1 MIQYLLMKRIA
12 VTGFAVLY
20 AVLVLGISVN
30 RTAAWAESKA
40 SQNKSDQGTAFSV
53 GKPSPPSSPY
63 GKKRIPQNSF
73 VVESPLIAS
82 GIILISNER
91 AIAPT
96 EGRLHGPF
104 ASNIPARAPPT
115 LS

>member
-1 MIQYLLMKRIA
+1 MRRTV
-12 VTGFAVLY
+12 VTAFAVLY
-20 AVLVLGISVN
+20 AVMVLGISVN

-40 SQNKSDQGTAFSV
+40 SQTKSEQGTTASAD
-53 GKPSPPSSPY
+53 KPGPYSSTHS

-82 GIILISNER
+82 GIILKSSER
-91 AIAPT
+91 VIVSA
-96 EGRLHGPF
+96 EGRLYSPY
-104 ASNIPARAPPT
+104 ASNIPSRAPPS

>member
-1 MIQYLLMKRIA
+1 MKRIA
-12 VTGFAVLY
+12 VTGFAILY
-20 AVLVLGISVN
+20 TLLVLGISLN

-40 SQNKSDQGTAFSV
+40 SQTKPDRGLAFNV
-53 GKPSPPSSPY
+53 DKPGPYSSTHS

-82 GIILISNER
+82 GIILKSSER
-91 AIAPT
+91 VIVSA
-96 EGRLHGPF
+96 EGRLYSPY
-104 ASNIPARAPPT
+104 ASNIPSRAPPS